1 MDSNCVLHFCGRLER
16 EEAINGMAVEKVAYG
31 GWSNCYRVS
40 NGVVEAVATADVGP
54 RIIRFGFVGG
64 ENEFAEF
71 PDQIGKVGGD
81 EWRIYGGHRLWHAP
95 EAKPRTYYP
104 DNEPVEVQIHDDF
117 TLELIQPTEKWTG
130 VQKRIVLKMHPTE
143 PQVTVTHII
152 TNHNLWAIELAP
164 WALSVMAKG
173 GKLLPARPI
182 VQWHYT
188 DMTDPRW
195 TFGRRFIILRQD
207 PNRPNPQKLGIANP
221 DGWAAYAN
229 GDRLFLKRYKHIDGA
244 TYPDFGCSTEVF
256 TNADM
261 LELETLGPLTTL
273 QPSESVEHVEVW
285 FLFKGVV
292 LGETEDE
299 MAAALEP
306 ILRQTAQL
314 QG

>member
-1 MDSNCVLHFCGRLER
+1 
-16 EEAINGMAVEKVAYG
+16 
-31 GWSNCYRVS
+31 
-40 NGVVEAVATADVGP
+40 
-54 RIIRFGFVGG
+54 
-64 ENEFAEF
+64 
-71 PDQIGKVGGD
+71 
-81 EWRIYGGHRLWHAP
+81 
-95 EAKPRTYYP
+95 
-104 DNEPVEVQIHDDF
+104 
-117 TLELIQPTEKWTG
+117 LELIQPTEKWTG

-143 PQVTVTHII
+143 PQVTVTHTL

-164 WALSVMAKG
+164 WALSAMAKG
-173 GKLLPARPI
+173 GKAILPQPPFIPHEEKLLPARPI

-195 TFGRRFIILRQD
+195 TFGKRFIILRQD

-273 QPSESVEHVEVW
+273 QPGESVEHVELW
-285 FLFKGVV
+285 FLFRGVV

-299 MAAALEP
+299 MAVALEP
-306 ILRQTAQL
+306 ILKQTAQL